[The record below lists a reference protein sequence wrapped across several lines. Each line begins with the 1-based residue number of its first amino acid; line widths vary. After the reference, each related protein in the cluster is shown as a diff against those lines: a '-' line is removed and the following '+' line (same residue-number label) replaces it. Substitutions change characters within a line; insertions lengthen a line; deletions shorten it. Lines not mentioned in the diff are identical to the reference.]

1 MPNLIRLLLTRFVI
15 PFSFSLFTFN
25 LSAESPET
33 RLDNFL
39 EGLETYSAAFQQ
51 QLFNESGEELEKST
65 GVFYLRR
72 PGMFYW
78 AYYEP
83 YSQMI
88 ISNGVTLWVYDEDL
102 EQVIIRNIGDSLGQ
116 SPAAI
121 LGGNVKIADH
131 YVVIDTG
138 MSEGLDW
145 MELTP
150 RDIDSQY
157 NSIKLGFEG
166 NHLKTMLLLDNLG
179 QKNLIT
185 FIDTK
190 RNTKLNIELFDFTPP
205 ANCDVIDERGH

>member
-1 MPNLIRLLLTRFVI
+1 MPDLIRILMTRLVVPI
-15 PFSFSLFTFN
+15 SFLFFTCN

-33 RLDNFL
+33 RLDHFL
-39 EGLETYSAAFQQ
+39 DGLETYSAAFRQ
-51 QLFNESGEELEKST
+51 QLFNESGEELEKSL

-88 ISNGVTLWVYDEDL
+88 ISNGITLWVYDEDL

-131 YVVIDTG
+131 YVVIDAG
-138 MSEGLDW
+138 KSEELDW

-150 RDIDSQY
+150 RDIEA
-157 NSIKLGFEG
+157 G
-166 NHLKTMLLLDNLG
+166 
-179 QKNLIT
+179 KNY
-185 FIDTK
+185 
-190 RNTKLNIELFDFTPP
+190 
-205 ANCDVIDERGH
+205 

>member
-1 MPNLIRLLLTRFVI
+1 MPELLRVLLIRVVVPLTFT
-15 PFSFSLFTFN
+15 LFTFN
-25 LSAESPET
+25 LSAETPGT

-51 QLFNESGEELEKST
+51 QLFNENGEELEKSL

-83 YSQMI
+83 YSEMI
-88 ISNGVTLWVYDEDL
+88 ISNGITLWIYDEDL
-102 EQVIIRNIGDSLGQ
+102 EQVIIRNTGKSLGD

-131 YVVIDTG
+131 YVVID
-138 MSEGLDW
+138 MERNDELDW

-150 RDIDSQY
+150 RDVDSQY
-157 NSIKLGFEG
+157 NSIRLGFDG
-166 NHLKTMLLLDNLG
+166 NHLKKMLLFDNLG

-190 RNTKLNIELFDFTPP
+190 RNTRLNLKLFDFTPP
-205 ANCDVIDERGH
+205 RDCDVIDERVQ

>member
-1 MPNLIRLLLTRFVI
+1 MPTFIRTLLISFLFTFY
-15 PFSFSLFTFN
+15 FSLFTSPGF
-25 LSAESPET
+25 AETPET
-33 RLDNFL
+33 RLDHFL

-51 QLFNESGEELEKST
+51 QLFNESGEQLEKSL

-72 PGMFYW
+72 PGMFHW

-88 ISNGVTLWVYDEDL
+88 ISNGITLWIYEEDL

-121 LGGNVKIADH
+121 LGGNVKIAEH
-131 YVVIDTG
+131 YLVIDMG
-138 MSEGLDW
+138 NSEGLDW

-157 NSIKLGFEG
+157 TSIRLGFEG
-166 NHLKTMLLLDNLG
+166 NHLKKMLLYDNLG
-179 QKNLIT
+179 LQNLIT

-205 ANCDVIDERGH
+205 TDTDVIDERMH

>member
-1 MPNLIRLLLTRFVI
+1 MPDLIRILVTRFVVPLSI
-15 PFSFSLFTFN
+15 LLFTFN
-25 LSAESPET
+25 IRAEPPET
-33 RLDNFL
+33 RLDHFL

-51 QLFNESGEELEKST
+51 ELSNESGEELEKSL

-72 PGMFYW
+72 PGMFHW

-88 ISNGVTLWVYDEDL
+88 ISNGITLWVYDEDL
-102 EQVIIRNIGDSLGQ
+102 EQVIIRNMGDALGQ

-138 MSEGLDW
+138 NSEGLDW

-157 NSIKLGFEG
+157 NSIKLGFAG
-166 NHLKTMLLLDNLG
+166 NHLKKMLLLDNLG
-179 QKNLIT
+179 QTNMIT
-185 FIDTK
+185 FLDTK
-190 RNTKLNIELFDFTPP
+190 RNSKLNIELFDFTPP